1 MYAENA
7 PAGNSDLNNARVFE
21 RCGVG
26 YAVQYRDRRLESF
39 EARPQGSGIGGD
51 ASQAAGMTPD
61 ALIAHFHRGN
71 SHTTATGK
79 LPMSPFA

>member
-7 PAGNSDLNNARVFE
+7 PAGNSDLDNAPVFE

-39 EARPQGSGIGGD
+39 EARHVPRDQVLEEMR
-51 ASQAAGMTPD
+51 ARQ
-61 ALIAHFHRGN
+61 RV
-71 SHTTATGK
+71 
-79 LPMSPFA
+79 